1 MAGHCLCCVAQM
13 WLWGKADGKEG
24 GLPFGRGNA
33 YGLHACFE
41 DFMKRYQFHIQDG
54 TLSVC
59 RWGDE
64 KPSGR
69 PVLHWAHANGFNGQ
83 TYDKLLAPL
92 AARFDIHAW
101 DARGHGLSDAPADP
115 KDMKSWYIYRDD
127 LEMLIA
133 HLADAAG
140 QKIWLGGHSMGGCAS
155 ILLAAKRPDLV
166 AGLILTDPVIMP
178 GLAAILSPYLMAIR
192 GRGHVLMEL
201 AKKRRAVWPD
211 AATVEKAYTGRG
223 AFATWQD
230 GFLADY
236 LAGGLWAR
244 PDDNE
249 NKVQLACDPQW
260 EAANFKGPQLMTE
273 RWIKKLRV
281 PFTLLMAAT
290 GSTTRA
296 VGAFHTP
303 KVDKKIET
311 VAGSTHFIPMEMPD
325 LVRDEIIA
333 RIEG

>member
-1 MAGHCLCCVAQM
+1 
-13 WLWGKADGKEG
+13 
-24 GLPFGRGNA
+24 
-33 YGLHACFE
+33 
-41 DFMKRYQFHIQDG
+41 MKRYQFPMPEG

-59 RWGDE
+59 QWGDGT
-64 KPSGR
+64 SADR
-69 PVLHWAHANGFNGQ
+69 PVLHWAHANGFNGR

-92 AARFDIHAW
+92 ATRFDIHAW
-101 DARGHGLSDAPADP
+101 DARGHGMTDLPANP
-115 KDMKSWYIYRDD
+115 SDMKSWYIYRDD
-127 LEMLIA
+127 LEKLIA

-140 QKIWLGGHSMGGCAS
+140 RKIWLGGHSMGGCAS
-155 ILLAAKRPDLV
+155 LLLAAKRPDLV

-178 GLAAILSPYLMAIR
+178 GPAAIISPILMALR

-223 AFATWQD
+223 AFASWQD

-236 LAGGLWAR
+236 LAGGLKPR
-244 PDDNE
+244 PDDSE
-249 NKVQLACDPQW
+249 NTVQLACDPQW
-260 EAANFKGPQLMTE
+260 EAANFKGPQLMPG

-281 PFTLLMAAT
+281 PFTLLMAET

-296 VGAFHTP
+296 MGAFHIP

-311 VAGSTHFIPMEMPD
+311 VAGSTHFVPMEFPA